1 MPSNNLLRVGIVGA
15 GWAAEGHAFAY
26 DRCAETITV
35 AICNRTQ
42 STAEKVA
49 QRYQIPNIFSDYQQM
64 FQEDLDIVAITTP
77 AHTHC
82 QIAVDALN
90 AGAHVICEKPMTL
103 NAEEALKMY
112 QVANKKN
119 LKTAIAFNWRYTP
132 EFMHLKKLIDDGHI
146 GEVQEIHAHWLRG
159 LPKEVAVGWFTR
171 LEQGGGFL
179 ANGGAHEIDRVR
191 CLLGCEPK
199 RVCGKT
205 IHTLK
210 HGYVVPD
217 TNYFLDR
224 LAWRPGKD
232 EPLDNYQTEEITA
245 DMGYYFLADFGNS
258 ESNKNETMAVF
269 RSGSARGRGPRSIEV
284 FGNNGSLVLEDNQ
297 LLGCPLDKQE
307 FEPIYLPVNSSDLA
321 SNQLELLNYL
331 WTEMVEDFIRSIR
344 QVETSVPT
352 FYDGL
357 KGQQVI
363 DAVRLS
369 GRENKWIQL
378 T

>member
-1 MPSNNLLRVGIVGA
+1 MSSNNLLRVGIVGA

-26 DRCAETITV
+26 GRCVETKIV

-42 STAEKVA
+42 STVEKVA
-49 QRYQIPNIFSDYQQM
+49 KRFQIPNIFSDYQQM
-64 FQEDLDIVAITTP
+64 LQEDLDIVAITTP

-112 QVANKKN
+112 QVAEQRN

-132 EFMHLKKLIDDGHI
+132 EFIHLRKLINDGYI

-159 LPKEVAVGWFTR
+159 LSKEVAVGWFTR

-179 ANGGAHEIDRVR
+179 ANGGSHEIDRVR
-191 CLLGCEPK
+191 CLLGREPK

-205 IHTLK
+205 IHSLK
-210 HGYVVPD
+210 HGYVVPNKD
-217 TNYFLDR
+217 YFLDR
-224 LAWRPGKD
+224 LAWKPEKN
-232 EPLDNYQTEEITA
+232 EPIDTYRTEEITA
-245 DMGYYFLADFGNS
+245 DVGYYFLADFGSTGND
-258 ESNKNETMAVF
+258 ENEIMAVF

-284 FGNNGSLVLEDNQ
+284 FGSNGSLVLEGNR
-297 LLGCPLDKQE
+297 LLGCPLEKQE
-307 FEPIYLPVNSSDLA
+307 FVPIHPPVNSSDLA

-331 WTEMVEDFIRSIR
+331 WTEMVEDFIRSIH
-344 QVETSVPT
+344 QSETTVPT

-369 GRENKWIQL
+369 GQENKWIQL

>member
-1 MPSNNLLRVGIVGA
+1 
-15 GWAAEGHAFAY
+15 
-26 DRCAETITV
+26 
-35 AICNRTQ
+35 
-42 STAEKVA
+42 
-49 QRYQIPNIFSDYQQM
+49 
-64 FQEDLDIVAITTP
+64 
-77 AHTHC
+77 
-82 QIAVDALN
+82 
-90 AGAHVICEKPMTL
+90 
-103 NAEEALKMY
+103 
-112 QVANKKN
+112 
-119 LKTAIAFNWRYTP
+119 
-132 EFMHLKKLIDDGHI
+132 
-146 GEVQEIHAHWLRG
+146 
-159 LPKEVAVGWFTR
+159 
-171 LEQGGGFL
+171 
-179 ANGGAHEIDRVR
+179 
-191 CLLGCEPK
+191 
-199 RVCGKT
+199 
-205 IHTLK
+205 
-210 HGYVVPD
+210 
-217 TNYFLDR
+217 
-224 LAWRPGKD
+224 
-232 EPLDNYQTEEITA
+232 
-245 DMGYYFLADFGNS
+245 MGYYFLADFGNN

-369 GRENKWIQL
+369 DRENKWIQL